1 MHGTRSSVRCNT
13 LGRAWLGLLAAS
25 AVVPCSSLGS
35 TPRYVDVARS
45 AGLVQEVTYGSSETS
60 TYIIETTGTGAAI
73 FDFDRDGDNDV
84 FIVNGTTM
92 QLQEADAGPLSSLYV
107 NDGSGKF
114 RIAPD
119 ETGLVARGWGQ
130 AACVGDIDNDGWD
143 DLLVTYFGSNVLYRN
158 REGRFQNG
166 SGGLGQ
172 QGGHR
177 RWGSGCAFLDF
188 DSDGLLDLFVANY
201 VDFDPEN
208 TPKPGE
214 DGACKWKGIPVMCGP
229 RGLPRASN
237 ALYRN
242 QGGGKFKDVSADAGI
257 LKPGGRYGLGVV
269 AADFDN
275 DGDTDVYV
283 ACDMTPSLLYSNN
296 GDGTFSEI
304 GEEVGVAYN
313 ADGQFQ
319 AGMGVAV
326 ADYDGNG
333 LLDIA
338 KTNFSGDLPSLYN
351 NEDGQ
356 FYEDVAFD
364 AGLGTRQLLGW
375 GALFLDA
382 DEDGWPDL
390 LLANGHVY
398 PEVDAAPIGETY
410 EQPTILYRNLG
421 DGTFEDITATAGP
434 ALQVSRPARGMA
446 SGDLDGDGHPEVLVV
461 NLNQPPALL
470 KNTNPASNA
479 ISVALHGTKSNRNA
493 IGARVQVAVGGR
505 RSVQAI
511 VGGGSYYSHSEFALH
526 FGLGDATEVETLE
539 ITWPN
544 GHQQHWSALPANQK
558 YRFKEGSEEF
568 ETTPFQ
574 TRSGADGR

>member
-1 MHGTRSSVRCNT
+1 MLGVRS
-13 LGRAWLGLLAAS
+13 LGCVEPRRRAWLGIVAVSALL
-25 AVVPCSSLGS
+25 PCSLFGDD
-35 TPRYVDVARS
+35 PRYVDIAES
-45 AGLVQEVTYGSSETS
+45 AGLVREVTYGSPQAS

-84 FIVNGTTM
+84 FIVNGTRM
-92 QLQEADAGPLSSLYV
+92 ELEAEGESPLSALFV
-107 NDGSGKF
+107 NDGSGTF
-114 RIAPD
+114 QLASDGI
-119 ETGLVARGWGQ
+119 GLDATGWGQ

-158 REGRFQNG
+158 REGRFEDG
-166 SGGLGQ
+166 SAGLGQ
-172 QGGHR
+172 PSGKR

-188 DSDGLLDLFVANY
+188 DRDGLLDLFVANY

-208 TPKPGE
+208 TPRPGE
-214 DGACKWKGIPVMCGP
+214 DGACEWKGIPVMCGP
-229 RGLPRASN
+229 RGLPRARN
-237 ALYRN
+237 TLYRN
-242 QGGGKFKDVSADAGI
+242 TGDGKFEDVSEESGI

-275 DGDTDVYV
+275 DGDTDIYV

-296 GDGTFSEI
+296 GDGTFTEI
-304 GEEVGVAYN
+304 GEEVGVAYSS
-313 ADGQFQ
+313 DGQFQ

-333 LLDIA
+333 FLDIA

-382 DEDGWPDL
+382 NEDGWPDL

-398 PEVDAAPIGETY
+398 PEVDAAPVGETY
-410 EQPTILYRNLG
+410 HQPTILYRNLG
-421 DGTFEDITATAGP
+421 NGTFEDVTESAGP
-434 ALQVSRPARGMA
+434 ALGVSRPARGMA
-446 SGDLDGDGHPEVLVV
+446 SGDLDGDGHPEVVIV
-461 NLNQPPALL
+461 NLNQRPTLL
-470 KNTNPASNA
+470 KNTNRDSNA
-479 ISVALHGTKSNRNA
+479 VTVALKGTESNRNA
-493 IGARVQVAVGGR
+493 IGAHVQVIVDGR
-505 RSVQAI
+505 RTVRAV
-511 VGGGSYYSHSEFALH
+511 VGGGSYYSHSEFSLH
-526 FGLGDATEVETLE
+526 FGLGRAMELDTLE

-544 GHQQHWSALPANQK
+544 GRLQSWSSLAANRK
-558 YRFKEGSEEF
+558 YVFTEGSEKLESS
-568 ETTPFQ
+568 PFRA
-574 TRSGADGR
+574 RSDLYVD